1 MKAVVKTQKAP
12 GIELLEVG
20 VPEVRDTDILIKV
33 RAGSLCGSDVHI
45 YEWTAG
51 YDWMPLPLTIGHE
64 FSGEVVKVG
73 AKVAAAAVGDRVTAM
88 PMMPC
93 SRCSFCQVGKGESC
107 LQKLTLGLRTDGVF
121 AEYVRLTAGAT
132 LFKLPENLSFEAA
145 ALCEPLCVALK
156 AIDLSGIKPGETA
169 AVLGPGPIG
178 LLTLQLLNAA
188 GASLVVMA
196 GTTAD
201 RRRLEIARSLGADVI
216 IEVDGEDP
224 VQKAMKLTGAGFDF
238 VFEASGNPRSVPQA
252 LDMVKPGGKVIL
264 IGIHSGLARFNPTEL
279 VRGKK
284 SIIGAYGYEP
294 ETWHRALALLS
305 SRRVKAEEMI
315 THRVPL
321 AEARKGFELAAKR
334 EAAKVLFI
342 P

>member
-1 MKAVVKTQKAP
+1 MKAVVKTRKAP
-12 GIELLEVG
+12 GVEVLDVP
-20 VPEVRDTDILIKV
+20 VPEVGDTDILIKV

-73 AKVAAAAVGDRVTAM
+73 ARAAGPAVGDRVTAM
-88 PMMPC
+88 PFMPC
-93 SRCSFCQVGKGESC
+93 SRCPQCQVGKGESC
-107 LQKLTLGLRTDGVF
+107 PNRVVLGLRADGVF
-121 AEYVRLTAGAT
+121 AEYVRFTGGAT
-132 LFKLPENLSFEAA
+132 LFKLPDNLSFEAA
-145 ALCEPLCVALK
+145 ALTEPLCVALR
-156 AIDLSGIKPGETA
+156 AVDLSGIKPGERA

-178 LLTLQLLNAA
+178 LLTLQLLNASGA
-188 GASLVVMA
+188 GLILMA
-196 GTTAD
+196 GTSAD
-201 RRRLEIARSLGADVI
+201 GGRLDIARRLGADVLL
-216 IEVDGEDP
+216 EVDREDP
-224 VQKAMKLTGAGFDF
+224 VKKALELTGTGLDY

-264 IGIHSGLARFNPTEL
+264 IGIHSGPAQFNPTEL
-279 VRGKK
+279 VRGHK
-284 SIIGAYGYEP
+284 SLIGAYGYDP
-294 ETWHRALALLS
+294 ETWQRALRLLS

-321 AEARKGFELAAKR
+321 AEAPKGFELAAKK
-334 EAAKVLFI
+334 EAAKVIFV